1 MSEKEWAVLYTDE
14 QYLLRSEVIKAMNT
28 TLIDGYWSD
37 IQAYRRSKAI
47 AFPFRTITN
56 RPFFLTAS
64 DAIKAKIT
72 QFEVA
77 SARFAN
83 ILKKIS
89 EPREKELAERACLLV
104 ALRNCSTIE
113 NAQMSELSLKAL
125 LNGTYAESNPF
136 HAPVIAYHSALMYYL
151 HEKNLQSLHPNEDFL
166 AEALSKCLGVSE
178 LTSFYRTSDF
188 DSYAQKARYLY
199 NPDYNYAPFDFI
211 ETLMNDFLSW
221 VKHADD
227 VSYFV
232 KAVAACYYL
241 DYVMPFAE
249 RNDEMG
255 ALLAK
260 TVYST
265 SEAGLESFEL
275 PFDAILVKTPRYK
288 ALAIE
293 TQRTGDLTYL
303 VMYSIGVLTP
313 LLNSLSD
320 EIKTIKIDTYRSEFT
335 ALTPEEKAVEPFK
348 EAPGKNA
355 QQLSLFAPETKPVP
369 TPSPVTPL
377 STPIAAP
384 VAPSTPVPSPSVAP
398 APAPEKVTAPQETPL
413 IETPIPTATPSAA
426 STLQEQPVPLV
437 LPEAKVETPLS
448 EPSKENTEI
457 APTLPQ
463 EEPAPKEET
472 VPETPTPKVE
482 KRVVTPER
490 KITPEEMTP
499 SEDDGESALEI
510 EQNPLSDK
518 EIKEYTQ
525 YLLETNPA
533 LNKNQASFLT
543 SHCTMGRYYTIQQF
557 KKFTRCAYETARTS
571 MDKLAQERYYSKLQ
585 VKNKFVYTP
594 RKKGEQK

>member
-1 MSEKEWAVLYTDE
+1 MSEKEWAVLYTDD

-28 TLIDGYWSD
+28 TLIDGYWND
-37 IQAYRRSKAI
+37 IQAYRKSKAI

-64 DAIKAKIT
+64 EAIKAKIT
-72 QFEVA
+72 QFEVV

-83 ILKKIS
+83 TLKKIID
-89 EPREKELAERACLLV
+89 PREKELAERACLLL
-104 ALRNCSTIE
+104 ALSDCSTIE

-125 LNGTYAESNPF
+125 LNGTYQESNPF
-136 HAPVIAYHSALMYYL
+136 HAPVIAYHSALKYYL
-151 HEKNLQSLHPNEDFL
+151 HEKSLQSLHPNEDFL
-166 AEALSKCLGVSE
+166 AEALSKTLGVAE

-211 ETLMNDFLSW
+211 ETLMNDFLAW

-232 KAVAACYYL
+232 KAVASCYYL
-241 DYVMPFAE
+241 DYVMPFSE

-255 ALLAK
+255 ALLARA
-260 TVYST
+260 VYST
-265 SEAGLESFEL
+265 SEVGLEAFEL
-275 PFDAILVKTPRYK
+275 PFDAILVKSPRYK
-288 ALAIE
+288 ALALE

-303 VMYSIGVLTP
+303 VMYSISVLTP
-313 LLNSLSD
+313 LLENLN
-320 EIKTIKIDTYRSEFT
+320 EQIKTIKIETYRSEFT
-335 ALTPEEKAVEPFK
+335 ALSPEEKAV
-348 EAPGKNA
+348 APSEESPKNA
-355 QQLSLFAPETKPVP
+355 QQLSLFAPESKPMPAPATVTAATPAP
-369 TPSPVTPL
+369 TPAPTPIVSAPVTPVMA
-377 STPIAAP
+377 TPAPTPVLTP
-384 VAPSTPVPSPSVAP
+384 VAPVIEKEATPTPEPTPVIVSEKEETQPVVETCETPAGEDKAVGQETPKETAPVTLTSPKAEKPVV
-398 APAPEKVTAPQETPL
+398 APEK
-413 IETPIPTATPSAA
+413 
-426 STLQEQPVPLV
+426 
-437 LPEAKVETPLS
+437 
-448 EPSKENTEI
+448 
-457 APTLPQ
+457 
-463 EEPAPKEET
+463 
-472 VPETPTPKVE
+472 
-482 KRVVTPER
+482 
-490 KITPEEMTP
+490 KITPAEMTP

-510 EQNPLSDK
+510 EENPLSDK

-533 LNKNQASFLT
+533 LNKNQASFLA

-594 RKKGEQK
+594 RKKGEGK